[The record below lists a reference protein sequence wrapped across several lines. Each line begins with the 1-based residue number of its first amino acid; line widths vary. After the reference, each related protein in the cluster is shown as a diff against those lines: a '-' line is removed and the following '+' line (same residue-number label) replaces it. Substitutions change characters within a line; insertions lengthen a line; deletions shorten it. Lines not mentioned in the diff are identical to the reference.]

1 MGFTSLEKFEFRS
14 KMRSQEKIREV
25 LENHYPEEVISF
37 LKSEGLMRQ
46 VRDYCIISEKLKPN
60 KPENIVVT
68 YLLSPDKS
76 VFDILE
82 EWQEFLSPPV
92 RFQAI

>member
-1 MGFTSLEKFEFRS
+1 MGFTSLEKYEFQSRL
-14 KMRSQEKIREV
+14 RSQEKIREI

-46 VRDYCIISEKLKPN
+46 VRDYCIISEKLRPN

-76 VFDILE
+76 VYDILDG
-82 EWQEFLSPPV
+82 WQEFLSPPV
-92 RFQAI
+92 RFQVI